1 MTVHPVNYIGNA
13 SDFEYSLTCLGAGYV
28 GGPTMVSSGSDSG
41 SHSGSD

>member
-28 GGPTMVSSGSDSG
+28 GGPTMVSSGAWAAWGSG
-41 SHSGSD
+41 G